1 MESILEYI
9 PLPITTRK
17 PLVEMAMSSPGHLVQ
32 IVPIVPMMV
41 SPSLFG
47 IAFAR
52 AYNPM
57 PDLDQAYITVWH
69 GSLSLRHA
77 SDYHARGV
85 DVMIVYI
92 SPVEPIH
99 YTSDCILTFLLHP
112 MMGAARSPYSMKIY
126 TTTIY
131 SMSKSAVLRR
141 PYTVV
146 SIFSLED
153 YLGSNVK
160 GFREEATSGMSG

>member
-52 AYNPM
+52 AYNLM

-69 GSLSLRHA
+69 GSLLPRHT

-85 DVMIVYI
+85 DVMKWINNNLWARRHVDCVRAMCSRS
-92 SPVEPIH
+92 SP
-99 YTSDCILTFLLHP
+99 F
-112 MMGAARSPYSMKIY
+112 
-126 TTTIY
+126 
-131 SMSKSAVLRR
+131 
-141 PYTVV
+141 
-146 SIFSLED
+146 
-153 YLGSNVK
+153 
-160 GFREEATSGMSG
+160 